1 MELSG
6 TTDQKA
12 QPKTVALFISD
23 LHLQAEMPATAAAF
37 LCFLKQHAM
46 QAERLYLLGD
56 IFEYWAGDDD
66 LTSPFPQQIVQALR
80 QVSDAG
86 VALFWIGGNRDF
98 LVGNEFAAAI
108 GATLLTDPHI
118 FEHASKRYLITHGDA
133 LCTDDIAYQQFRAQV
148 RQPAWQATF
157 LARPLEERKA
167 IIAAMRKQSQ
177 QHQQEQMQHS
187 EMITDVSLEAVTNLF
202 ASSQAQVIIHGHT
215 HRPALHQHG
224 KNVRY
229 VLSDW
234 DRDTKGGPLRG
245 DWLALL
251 GNGGSNG
258 ESNGEIN
265 SQINIEIR
273 RCTDL

>member
-1 MELSG
+1 MEAISP
-6 TTDQKA
+6 KV

-23 LHLQAEMPATAAAF
+23 LHLQAEMPATVAAF
-37 LCFLKQHAM
+37 LSFLKEHAIE
-46 QAERLYLLGD
+46 AERLYLLGD

-98 LVGNEFAAAI
+98 LVGKEFAAAT
-108 GATLLTDPHI
+108 GATLLSDPHI

-148 RQPAWQATF
+148 RQPEWQAAF
-157 LARPLEERKA
+157 LARPLPERKA

-177 QHQQEQMQHS
+177 QHQQEQMQHA
-187 EMITDVSLEAVTNLF
+187 ETIMDVNQAAVAKLF
-202 ASSQAQVIIHGHT
+202 ISSQADIMIHGHT
-215 HRPALHQHG
+215 HRPALHHHG
-224 KNVRY
+224 ENVRY

-234 DRDTKGGPLRG
+234 DRDSDRLRG
-245 DWLALL
+245 DWFALL
-251 GNGGSNG
+251 DNG
-258 ESNGEIN
+258 EL
-265 SQINIEIR
+265 R
-273 RCTDL
+273 RHSP

>member
-1 MELSG
+1 MNQPVV
-6 TTDQKA
+6 TDQKA

-37 LCFLKQHAM
+37 LRFLKQHAM
-46 QAERLYLLGD
+46 QTGRLYLLGD

-98 LVGNEFAAAI
+98 LVSNAFAAAT
-108 GATLLTDPHI
+108 GATLLADPHV

-148 RQPAWQATF
+148 RQPEWQAAF

-167 IIAAMRKQSQ
+167 IIATMRKQSQ
-177 QHQQEQMQHS
+177 QHQQEQMKQS
-187 EMITDVSLEAVTNLF
+187 EMIMDVNPDAVADLF
-202 ASSQAQVIIHGHT
+202 ASSQAHIMIHGHT
-215 HRPALHQHG
+215 HRPAMHRHG
-224 KNVRY
+224 ENVRY

-234 DRDTKGGPLRG
+234 DRDGSKLRG
-245 DWLALL
+245 DWFALMT
-251 GNGGSNG
+251 
-258 ESNGEIN
+258 NGEIKRFDTATLEN
-265 SQINIEIR
+265 Q
-273 RCTDL
+273 